1 MDWRGLVN
9 AILYT
14 VQFDRDLDDETI
26 DRVAHT
32 LIEQP
37 LLGLTPPQ
45 EYDALVEALRSGEP
59 MTDDISQPHA
69 ETAVGGFLAGVA
81 NRMDAETAVGGFLA
95 GVANRMDALRP
106 WPELSFVQLNVS
118 EWDRF
123 GGARPIARVHVWY
136 VQAQGRLR
144 KGFDQLDTGRD
155 VLLLRLSSGAEV
167 ALVTPWWEG
176 SDDLALL
183 LNTPDRSPRDVLT
196 EFGKATG
203 FGADE
208 ITPLD

>member
-1 MDWRGLVN
+1 MEWRGLVN

-14 VQFDRDLDDETI
+14 VQFDRDLDHETI
-26 DRVAHT
+26 DRVVHM

-37 LLGLTPPQ
+37 LLGLTPQQ
-45 EYDALVEALRSGEP
+45 EYDALVEALRSNEP
-59 MTDDISQPHA
+59 LTGDISQPHA

-81 NRMDAETAVGGFLA
+81 NRMDA
-95 GVANRMDALRP
+95 LRP
-106 WPELSFVQLNVS
+106 WPDLPFVQLNVS

-123 GGARPIARVHVWY
+123 GSARAIARVHVWY
-136 VQAQGRLR
+136 VQAQARLR
-144 KGFDQLDTGRD
+144 KGFDQLSNGRD

-183 LNTPDRSPRDVLT
+183 LNTLDRSPQEVLA
-196 EFGKATG
+196 EARKATG
-203 FGADE
+203 FSAEE

>member
-26 DRVAHT
+26 GRVAHT

-59 MTDDISQPHA
+59 LTGDISQPH
-69 ETAVGGFLAGVA
+69 
-81 NRMDAETAVGGFLA
+81 AETAVGGFLA

-106 WPELSFVQLNVS
+106 WPELPFVQLNVS

-183 LNTPDRSPRDVLT
+183 LNTPDRTPRDVLT